1 MCNLWVTN
9 KYVHACAGPFDKFVR
24 VTMVVPLT
32 GEQYS
37 DNVAKNCVSH
47 WKETD
52 IYTDAEAQAQAVAHF
67 KEVFKSR
74 NFPPGSSLLFA
85 FSASGAISVSMIIFV
100 YN

>member
-1 MCNLWVTN
+1 
-9 KYVHACAGPFDKFVR
+9 
-24 VTMVVPLT
+24 MVVPLT

-37 DNVAKNCVSH
+37 DKVAKNCVSH

-52 IYTDAEAQAQAVAHF
+52 IYTDAEAQAVAQF

-85 FSASGAISVSMIIFV
+85 FSASGVISVSIIIFV